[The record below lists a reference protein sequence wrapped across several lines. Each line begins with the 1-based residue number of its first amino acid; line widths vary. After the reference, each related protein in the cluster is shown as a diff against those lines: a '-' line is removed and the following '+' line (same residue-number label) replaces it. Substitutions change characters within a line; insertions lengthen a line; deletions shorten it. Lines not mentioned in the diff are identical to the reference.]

1 MGRRTRGALVV
12 LALGLAV
19 GGGAGCGSGDSA
31 EVTTTPVSLD
41 RCQPVSAA
49 RLREIAVGLDKGP
62 RQLTGGAMVQSGD
75 HPEVHLIAGTF
86 IAENIPDP
94 QVGVWAKVGPLDGDG
109 PIIAV
114 TRIAQAF
121 SRWPAGTE
129 GDGTGILDD
138 GVAEAVA
145 CGAAASE

>member
-1 MGRRTRGALVV
+1 MGRRTRGALAGV
-12 LALGLAV
+12 ALGLAV
-19 GGGAGCGSGDSA
+19 GFGAGCGSGDSA
-31 EVTTTPVSLD
+31 EVTTTPVSL
-41 RCQPVSAA
+41 VSAA

-94 QVGVWAKVGPLDGDG
+94 QVGVWAKVGPVDGDG